1 MDILD
6 DSIRTPEWFWNVS
19 GIFRSTGRLPEPPGG
34 NMGHMGLGRE
44 AHQPTRGWLT
54 PHKEGGRIGVGKG
67 AAPPFPSPT
76 PSAIPFSLSEEGKK
90 GEPNPT
96 RTGVLVGL
104 PSPWRTPGGWPP
116 PLLLYIWGQ
125 GGTQK
130 HN

>member
-44 AHQPTRGWLT
+44 AHQPTRGWSD

-76 PSAIPFSLSEEGKK
+76 PSLSPFSSLEK
-90 GEPNPT
+90 GRGGPNWTWSPSGT
-96 RTGVLVGL
+96 PSHLGRALAGLL
-104 PSPWRTPGGWPP
+104 PSPSFIYVGG
-116 PLLLYIWGQ
+116 GAS
-125 GGTQK
+125 
-130 HN
+130 